1 MTSPIAYADR
11 FQAQDAVDSYE
22 SSEYGQHSYS
32 TFIWNLQQPVLTQL
46 LSDLKLER
54 AAPMRLL
61 DFACGTGRILASVEA
76 LVDEAEGIDISER
89 MVKIAR
95 EKCPRASLS
104 VGDVARQPDLLHGP
118 YDVITCFR
126 FVLNVEPDVGRD
138 ALRTL
143 RGAISE
149 PDGRL
154 IFTVHGNSRS
164 LRHASIA
171 WKRWRMGK
179 NAAAARDD
187 VMLNEMSPA
196 EAWRLVAE
204 CGFEV
209 VEQMGFG
216 ILPQRL
222 YRTPLR
228 GFAAMVDSF
237 AASRRLWKNHSI
249 ELLFVC
255 RPV

>member
-11 FQAQDAVDSYE
+11 FQEQDAVDSYE
-22 SSEYGQHSYS
+22 SGEYGQRSYS
-32 TFIWNLQQPVLTQL
+32 TFIWSLQQPVLVQL
-46 LSDLKLER
+46 LNDLKLQR
-54 AAPMRLL
+54 SAPMRLL

-76 LVDEAEGIDISER
+76 LVDDAEGIDISER

-95 EKCPRASLS
+95 EKCPRATLS
-104 VGDVARQPDLLHGP
+104 VGDVSLQPDLLRGP

-138 ALRTL
+138 ALRSL
-143 RGAISE
+143 RRAISE

-171 WKRWRMGK
+171 WKRWRLRKSATVRG
-179 NAAAARDD
+179 D
-187 VMLNEMSPA
+187 VMLNEMSPT
-196 EAWRLVAE
+196 EARRLIAE

-209 VEQMGFG
+209 VEQVGFG
-216 ILPQRL
+216 ILPPTL

-228 GFAAMVDSF
+228 AIAVMVDSF
-237 AASRRLWKNHSI
+237 AASRRLWKNRSI
-249 ELLFVC
+249 ELFFVC